1 MGGRHPTSP
10 SHPAFTL
17 TRDELESALLDAR
30 DAQPTGAR
38 GSTDAAVLAPIF
50 GLSERP
56 GLVFTERRED
66 LRRHAGEISF
76 PGGRTDPG
84 EELLA
89 CALREAEEE
98 IGLDPAEVEVLG
110 ALPPVST
117 VVTGYMIHPF
127 VGLIPSGLAFQPNP
141 AEVAAVLLLHLDELR
156 VGFGMRR
163 LIRRGV
169 PIKTATYV
177 VGEHLVWGATARIL
191 GSLFERLESA

>member
-1 MGGRHPTSP
+1 VTPTP
-10 SHPAFTL
+10 EAL
-17 TRDELESALLDAR
+17 KAVLLDAR
-30 DAQPTGAR
+30 EAHSKGAR

-76 PGGRTDPG
+76 PGGRADPG

-98 IGLDPAEVEVLG
+98 IGLDPAQVVVLG
-110 ALPPVST
+110 ALPSVST

-141 AEVAAVLLLHLDELR
+141 DEVAAVLLLHLDELR
-156 VGFGMRR
+156 AGFGMRR

-177 VGEHLVWGATARIL
+177 VGDHLVWGATARIL
-191 GSLFERLESA
+191 SSLFERLESA

>member
-1 MGGRHPTSP
+1 MTD
-10 SHPAFTL
+10 L
-17 TRDELESALLDAR
+17 TPVDLTPEALRAALLKPGEAE
-30 DAQPTGAR
+30 PVGAR
-38 GSTDAAVLAPIF
+38 GSTDAAVLAPLF
-50 GLSERP
+50 GLLERP

-66 LRRHAGEISF
+66 LRRHGGEISF
-76 PGGRTDPG
+76 PGGRPEPG
-84 EELLA
+84 EDLLT

-117 VVTGYMIHPF
+117 VVTGYMIHAF
-127 VGLIPSGLAFQPNP
+127 VGLIPSGLGFEPNP

-156 VGFGMRR
+156 EGFGMRR

-169 PIKTATYV
+169 PIKTQTYV

-191 GSLFERLESA
+191 GLLLDRAEA